1 MTDINLLPITKIPHA
16 KLDLPG
22 SKSIANRVLPLA
34 AICSGTS
41 IIHNVPMS
49 EDVNLM
55 LEALKELGVKFE
67 EVDSSPPHEFVRE
80 TDNDE
85 YCHSSECEN
94 SHEFK
99 SYKIHGCDGV
109 FPNSDIKI
117 FCGNSGT
124 TIRFLSAIL
133 SVMQGNYTLDGIE
146 RMRERP
152 IRDLVL
158 AIQQIGANISYPDN
172 DGFPPIQ
179 ITPFSDNNTA
189 KISISGRVSSQYL
202 TGILLATTLL
212 KRAINIE
219 VVDELISKPYVDITI
234 NLIKK
239 FGIHINK
246 LNDNNYQ
253 VDMMNPKNKLTAIH
267 YTVEPDASSASYF
280 LALGAITGEI
290 TINNLSESSLQG
302 DKNFAHV
309 LQLMGADAVYNENS
323 ITVKKGL
330 SMQNSNKLNAIDIN
344 MEDMPDVAMTI
355 AVLALFADGVT
366 TITGIH
372 SWKVKETD
380 RILAMRNELRKLG
393 ADVYITDHSIKITPP
408 KVIKNNVMINT
419 YNDHRMAMC
428 FSLLAAYGVAVTIKN
443 AECVSKTFP
452 AYFEIFHKSCYQ

>member
-1 MTDINLLPITKIPHA
+1 MTDINLSPINKIPNA

-34 AICSGTS
+34 AISSGAS
-41 IIHNVPMS
+41 IIHNVPSS

-55 LEALKELGVKFE
+55 LDALKELGVSIEDVSKDPE
-67 EVDSSPPHEFVRE
+67 DK
-80 TDNDE
+80 
-85 YCHSSECEN
+85 
-94 SHEFK
+94 FK
-99 SYKIHGCDGV
+99 SYKIHGCNGV
-109 FPNSDIKI
+109 FPNSDVKV

-133 SVMQGNYTLDGIE
+133 SVMPGNYTLDGIE

-152 IRDLVL
+152 IRDLVV
-158 AIQQIGANISYPDN
+158 AIQQIGANITYLDN
-172 DGFPPIQ
+172 DGYPPIQ
-179 ITPFSDNNTA
+179 IAPFYDNNNS

-202 TGILLATTLL
+202 TGILLATTVL
-212 KRAINIE
+212 KRDIQIE
-219 VVDELISKPYVDITI
+219 VTDELISKPYVDITI

-239 FGIHINK
+239 FGISIHK

-253 VDMMNPKNKLTAIH
+253 ADMTASKNKLAAIE
-267 YTVEPDASSASYF
+267 YAVEPDASSASYF

-290 TINNLSESSLQG
+290 TINNLSDNSLQG
-302 DKNFAHV
+302 DKNFAYA
-309 LQLMGADAVYNENS
+309 LQLMGADAVYAENS
-323 ITVKKGL
+323 ITVKPGL
-330 SMQNSNKLNAIDIN
+330 KMQNSNKLTAIDIN

-355 AVLALFADGVT
+355 AVLALFADGIT

-393 ADVYITDHSIKITPP
+393 AEVYITDHSIKITPP
-408 KVIKNNVMINT
+408 QIIKSNVMINT

-428 FSLLAAYGVAVTIKN
+428 FSLIAAYGVAVTIKN
-443 AECVSKTFP
+443 AECVNKTFP
-452 AYFEIFHKSCYQ
+452 TYFELFQEICYK